1 MYILPHPGHFASDAA
16 PSSSTS
22 LVSTLKRRVSILAR
36 SIVPRKKGQEAA
48 STSRGLRR
56 TSIGSHS
63 SSQTCSTDATLV
75 DDPDSVP
82 VALFRSSRR
91 LSGQVERRPSVQ
103 LESPSSVPPGPRPSL
118 QLEHRLSLAEMRAQ
132 ASSPPPPPSSFVP
145 PTERRPTRTERRLT
159 LAEMRAS
166 WSGPP
171 SSYVPPRPTHSLSHP
186 RSFEMPPRPRSLHG
200 PSSFDASYSCWDPR
214 RSSVSLSLS
223 SPATTQTSTMG
234 TAPVS
239 TSRTVATTSS
249 GTVPASIMRRQLS
262 ISFADESSLVQRG
275 EDAQRRRSSARAS
288 SMRAAG
294 HTRSATSELSRATS
308 VIRRA
313 TSEPAVLA
321 LSEPA
326 AIALSEPAVVS
337 PHTIAVA
344 APLSSAV
351 AASQASAVPSIKRT
365 RTRKFFISRPKSWS
379 GKKTIGPIDEK
390 AFPSAEDK
398 ASQLRRQSSIAPVYV
413 AAVGMVVN
421 VA

>member
-1 MYILPHPGHFASDAA
+1 MYILPTPGHFTSDVA
-16 PSSSTS
+16 PSSTTTT
-22 LVSTLKRRVSILAR
+22 LISTLKRRVSTLAR
-36 SIVPRKKGQEAA
+36 SIVSRKKGKEAA

-75 DDPDSVP
+75 DDPDRVP

-103 LESPSSVPPGPRPSL
+103 LASPSSTPPGPRPSI
-118 QLEHRLSLAEMRAQ
+118 QLEPRLSLAEMRVR

-145 PTERRPTRTERRLT
+145 PTERRTARTERRLT

-171 SSYVPPRPTHSLSHP
+171 SSYIPPRPTHSLSHP
-186 RSFEMPPRPRSLHG
+186 RSFEMPARPRSLHG
-200 PSSFDASYSCWDPR
+200 PSSFDASYSSLDPR
-214 RSSVSLSLS
+214 RSSVSLSLAPS
-223 SPATTQTSTMG
+223 SGIPTST
-234 TAPVS
+234 PNNVS
-239 TSRTVATTSS
+239 TS
-249 GTVPASIMRRQLS
+249 GTIPASTMRRQLS
-262 ISFADESSLVQRG
+262 ISFADETSLVQRG
-275 EDAQRRRSSARAS
+275 EDAQRRRSSARAN

-294 HTRSATSELSRATS
+294 HTRDATSGLSRATS

-313 TSEPAVLA
+313 TSEPAV
-321 LSEPA
+321 
-326 AIALSEPAVVS
+326 IALSEPAVVS
-337 PHTIAVA
+337 PQTTAVA
-344 APLSSAV
+344 APHSSAV

-379 GKKTIGPIDEK
+379 GKKTFD
-390 AFPSAEDK
+390 SVEDK
-398 ASQLRRQSSIAPVYV
+398 ASPSAKDKSCQLKRQSSIAPVYV

>member
-132 ASSPPPPPSSFVP
+132 ASSPPPPPSSFVD
-145 PTERRPTRTERRLT
+145 PTERRPARTERRLT

-171 SSYVPPRPTHSLSHP
+171 SSYVPPRPTHSLSHS
-186 RSFEMPPRPRSLHG
+186 RSSEMPARPRSLHG
-200 PSSFDASYSCWDPR
+200 PSSFNASYSSWDPR
-214 RSSVSLSLS
+214 QSSASLSIS
-223 SPATTQTSTMG
+223 SPATAQISTIGTVPDNTS
-234 TAPVS
+234 S
-239 TSRTVATTSS
+239 TVAATSS
-249 GTVPASIMRRQLS
+249 GTVPASTMRRQLS
-262 ISFADESSLVQRG
+262 ISFADETNLVQRG
-275 EDAQRRRSSARAS
+275 EDAQRRRSFARAS
-288 SMRAAG
+288 SVRAPG

-308 VIRRA
+308 IIRRA
-313 TSEPAVLA
+313 TSEPAV
-321 LSEPA
+321 
-326 AIALSEPAVVS
+326 IALSEPAVES
-337 PHTIAVA
+337 PQTTAVA
-344 APLSSAV
+344 APHSSAV

-365 RTRKFFISRPKSWS
+365 RTRKFFIPRPKSWS
-379 GKKTIGPIDEK
+379 GKKT
-390 AFPSAEDK
+390 FSSVEDK
-398 ASQLRRQSSIAPVYV
+398 ASPSAKDKSSQLKRQSSIAPVYV